1 MASSRQRLR
10 SGGRSEQVRL
20 AVGCAVLDLLGEGEI
35 DFTTV
40 DVAERAGVSRGTI
53 YRWWPR
59 HADLLA
65 EALDQHARTVEVPD
79 TGAWRSD
86 VHEFAHRIA
95 AFAAAPVDLAL
106 ARLIASGRYPE
117 LGEAVTRHFAPVMEA
132 WRGMLTRAVARGD
145 AHDRHSSATVINT
158 LVAPL
163 FLAPLTLGGPSD
175 PEVIDRIV
183 ALVLDATAL
192 D

>member
-1 MASSRQRLR
+1 MPNSRQRLR

-20 AVGCAVLDLLGEGEI
+20 AVGRAVLDLLGEGMVEL
-35 DFTTV
+35 TTV

-53 YRWWPR
+53 YRWWPA

-106 ARLIASGRYPE
+106 ARLVASGRYPE
-117 LGEAVTRHFAPVMEA
+117 LADALARHFAPVMDA
-132 WRGMLTRAVARGD
+132 WRAMLERAVARGD

-163 FLAPLTLGGPSD
+163 FLAPLTLGGPAD
-175 PEVIDRIV
+175 PDAVDRIV
-183 ALVLDATAL
+183 ALVLDATATR
-192 D
+192 